1 MATTRDIAKYLG
13 ISRET
18 VSRALNNRPGIH
30 PDTRKKVID
39 AAKKLNYIPNRAA
52 RALVNNTNHLVA
64 ICVFSG
70 SEYQCNS
77 LGYGIN
83 HAYDDL
89 KHFGF
94 EVKFVANDSFD
105 IVEQKNQINKLV
117 DDGVEA
123 IAIAHYDPNMLRDSI
138 AKLVS
143 KGIPVLLFSYDM
155 EDGQHLCYVGGDY
168 YKSGRLLG
176 KILVNY
182 MNKKGN
188 IAIAS
193 PKSSSSNILRRL
205 KGFKEITDNYND
217 ISVKLFEFD
226 QSSDKAFNSIC
237 KMLDAN
243 TDIDYIFALNNRI
256 LDLVAK
262 AVDDK
267 GLKQKIGIMGYGMSP
282 STERYIRDSVVEC
295 VVHNEPEIQGN
306 FIVKILYNLVIDNI
320 EPSEKRLYTKLEV
333 ITSENLDCYVN
344 AGSRMEILNV
354 NSIKYSSKKKINGL
368 SYLQSGELKM
378 EPKQNKKLQRMP
390 LGKIKP
396 EGWLRN
402 QLLIQRHGLTGHIDE
417 IWEDLGSNSGWLGGT
432 GEKWERGPYYCDGL
446 VPLAYL
452 LNDKPLI
459 KKAEKWVN
467 WALDSAQ
474 ENGFFGPADNADWW
488 PRFVMMKVLIQYC
501 EATDDSRIVEL
512 MSKYFKYRLKMCRE
526 KPLTDWG
533 RARGADEIYSILWL
547 YDRIKEDYLLEL
559 AGIVV
564 SQSIDWS
571 DIFNDFPY
579 EKQTAS
585 YMDWDRI
592 VKKEYTL
599 EEKQQQPYFET
610 HIVNV
615 AMGIK
620 HPAIRQQLYG
630 EDNCSILK
638 NGIEALKKFHGVA
651 NGMFT
656 GDEHLNGT
664 APTQGI
670 ELCAVAEYMFSL
682 ACCIETYGDVE
693 LCDLLEKIT
702 FNALPATISPDFTAH
717 QYDQQLNQVA
727 CTVEKRDWYN
737 NEPDSNI
744 FGLEPNFGC
753 CTANMHQAWPKYTQ
767 HLWMEKDDNKGKALY
782 AISYAPCS
790 ISYEKMAIKVDTEY
804 PFKDYVYISAMGE
817 GSVDIYLRIPK
828 WCTRPSISRNGE
840 SVEVK
845 PNTDFIKIEKFTSS
859 DYIELT
865 LDADIRVSTWHNDSI
880 AIERGALLYSLPIGF
895 EKKIIVDRGR
905 FSDYELRP
913 TTEWNYAIDIDSMST
928 EDIKTTRVTP
938 KPFDSQHP
946 PIKLKAKGYMVDDWG
961 IEHGSAGDVPNGV
974 IIDGKAPVA
983 LELVPYGCT
992 QLRISQF
999 PKVNK

>member
-1 MATTRDIAKYLG
+1 MATTRDIAKHLG
-13 ISRET
+13 MSRET

-30 PDTRKKVID
+30 PETRRKVIE

-52 RALVNNTNHLVA
+52 RALVNNINHLVA
-64 ICVFSG
+64 ICVFSE
-70 SEYQCNS
+70 SEHLCTS

-94 EVKFVANDSFD
+94 EVKFVVNDSYD
-105 IVEQKNQINKLV
+105 VAEQIEQLDSLV
-117 DDGVEA
+117 AEGAEA
-123 IAIAHYDPNMLRDSI
+123 IAIAHSNPYKIKDSI
-138 AKLVS
+138 DKLIS
-143 KGIPVLLFSYDM
+143 NGIPVLLFNTDM

-176 KILVNY
+176 RILVNY
-182 MNKKGN
+182 MQQEGEA
-188 IAIAS
+188 AIVTYENPAPS
-193 PKSSSSNILRRL
+193 TLKRL
-205 KGFKEITDNYND
+205 EGFKEIVDKSG
-217 ISVKLFEFD
+217 IKVHRFEFEWD
-226 QSSDKAFNSIC
+226 NEKAFWSLC
-237 KMLDAN
+237 KMLEEN
-243 TDIDYIFALNNRI
+243 KGISYIYALDSRI
-256 LDLVAK
+256 LDVVAR
-262 AVDDK
+262 AVEDK
-267 GLKQKIGIMGYGMSP
+267 GLKNQVGIMGYGMSP
-282 STERYIRDSVVEC
+282 KTEKFIRDSVVEC
-295 VVHNEPEIQGN
+295 AVNNEPEMQGH

-320 EPSEKRLYTKLEV
+320 KPSEKRLYTKLEV
-333 ITSENLDCYVN
+333 VTRENLDCYVN
-344 AGSRMEILNV
+344 AGNRMEILNV
-354 NSIKYSSKKKINGL
+354 NSIKYSSVKKANRLSNLLNG
-368 SYLQSGELKM
+368 EVRM
-378 EPKQNKKLQRMP
+378 EPKQNKKLHRMS
-390 LGKIKP
+390 LGKIRP

-402 QLLIQRHGLTGHIDE
+402 QLMIQRHGLTGHVDE
-417 IWEDLGSNSGWLGGT
+417 IWEDLGDNSGWLGGS

-459 KKAEKWVN
+459 EKAEKWVN
-467 WALDSAQ
+467 WAIESAQ
-474 ENGFFGPADNADWW
+474 ENGFFGPADNTDWW

-501 EATDDSRIVEL
+501 EATGDQRVIEL
-512 MSKYFKYRLKMCRE
+512 MTKYFKYRLKMCRE

-579 EKQTAS
+579 DKPTSA

-615 AMGIK
+615 AMGVK
-620 HPAIRQQLYG
+620 HPAIRRQLYG
-630 EDNCSILK
+630 EDNHRILK
-638 NGIEALKKFHGVA
+638 SGIDALQKYHGVA

-664 APTQGI
+664 APTQGV

-682 ACCIETYGDVE
+682 ACSIETYGDVE

-702 FNALPATISPDFTAH
+702 FNALPATISADFTAH
-717 QYDQQLNQVA
+717 QYDQQINQVA

-737 NEPDSNI
+737 NENDSNI

-753 CTANMHQAWPKYTQ
+753 CTANMHQAWPKYTE
-767 HLWMEKDDNKGKALY
+767 HLWMENDDQKEKALY

-790 ISYEKMAIKVDTEY
+790 ISYENMAIRVDTEY

-817 GSVDIYLRIPK
+817 GSVDVYLRIPR
-828 WCTRPSISRNGE
+828 WCTKPMISRNGQP
-840 SVEVK
+840 VNIKADNGFVK
-845 PNTDFIKIEKFTSS
+845 IDMFTSG

-865 LDADIRVSTWHNDSI
+865 LGSAVRVSTWHNDSV
-880 AIERGALLYSLPIGF
+880 AIEHGALLYALPIGY
-895 EKKIIVDRGR
+895 EKKIVVDRGR

-913 TTEWNYAIDIDSMST
+913 TTSWNYAVNTDDI
-928 EDIKTTRVTP
+928 IKAEIETSRVAP
-938 KPFDSQHP
+938 RPFDDNNP
-946 PIKLKAKGYMVDDWG
+946 PAKLKVKGYEVKDWG
-961 IEHGSAGDVPNGV
+961 IIDASADDVPQDV
-974 IIDGKAPVA
+974 HAEELKPVDI
-983 LELVPYGCT
+983 ELVPYGCT
-992 QLRISQF
+992 QLRIAQF